1 MKKLIISVMMFVM
14 AGTMNMFAQ
23 SQEYIDAISELI
35 SLDPESNLMGKDDLK
50 ETFTKILEGDSLEND
65 AASSLVEKYL
75 STQFDEDMASIM
87 AEVYYQHMTLNQV
100 KSLINIY
107 KDPAMSDVLAKN
119 AELSKNMQDATQQYL
134 MSNIMNLMSGK
145 ELPAVELDGNVSS
158 DYMELIKKNIEN
170 SNAKSMIDNARNNLV
185 PGLAGQIQD
194 EDQKQMMINMMNN
207 MFEALSKNFEI
218 IYANA
223 AIGTITKQDLKNIN
237 AFQQTEECKASQKV
251 LASMTQ
257 NYLEFG
263 QKVIGKFTDWYENQK

>member
-1 MKKLIISVMMFVM
+1 MKKLIISVMMFMM

-35 SLDPESNLMGKDDLK
+35 SLNPESNLMGKDDLK
-50 ETFTKILEGDSLEND
+50 ETFTKMLEGDSLEND

-75 STQFDEDMASIM
+75 NTQFDEDMASIM
-87 AEVYYQHMTLNQV
+87 AEVYYQHMTLDQV

-107 KDPAMSDVLAKN
+107 KDPAMGDVLAKN
-119 AELSKNMQDATQQYL
+119 SELSKNMQDATQQYL

-158 DYMELIKKNIEN
+158 DYMELIKKNIET
-170 SNAKSMIDNARNNLV
+170 SNAKSIIDNARNNLV

-194 EDQKQMMINMMNN
+194 EDQKQMMINMMNS